1 MLTIPSFFS
10 AAKSASPAI
19 LHYLDFAEHHMAVCD
34 GIKNQ
39 VLIFHVASSFVV
51 QSSKRVGIV
60 RAHMKETDSDTS
72 KGLDD
77 QVTMPSDVAFN
88 SRGQLFVCFPFL
100 NDIQVFDEEY
110 KYVRSI
116 GGEFLFPTQICFT
129 PGGNL
134 VVADRDMGQVLVL
147 TQDGELVFAIDTPP
161 QSNLTLERNYP
172 TAVAAGMD
180 GSIYVG
186 DVSSQIRVFD
196 KKGCFVRKIASKVL
210 ASFPGVCSI
219 AVSADNEVFVS
230 MIWCKDIIEFDR
242 NGVKVVGSAS
252 NAILGEFK
260 DFKERGED
268 SFLILGSEVPEIRGL
283 ALDSRGR
290 LFACC
295 DYDIGDVHHVKMLV

>member
-1 MLTIPSFFS
+1 MEDGNRT
-10 AAKSASPAI
+10 
-19 LHYLDFAEHHMAVCD
+19 DFAEHHMAVCD
-34 GIKNQ
+34 GIKGR

-72 KGLDD
+72 KRLDD

-88 SRGQLFVCFPFL
+88 SRGQLFVCFPCL

-147 TQDGELVFAIDTPP
+147 TQDGELVFVIDAPR
-161 QSNLTLERNYP
+161 SNLTLERIYP

-186 DVSSQIRVFD
+186 DVSGQIRVFD
-196 KKGCFVRKIASKVL
+196 EKGCFVRKIASKES

-242 NGVKVVGSAS
+242 NGVTVVGSTS
-252 NAILGEFK
+252 NAILGEF
-260 DFKERGED
+260 FKERGED
-268 SFLILGSEVPEIRGL
+268 PFLILGSRVPEIRGL

-295 DYDIGDVHHVKMLV
+295 DYDNDDVHHVKMLV